1 MTQPLDIGCLISIA
15 MTEPPETDDEL
26 TKTEFNSSGL
36 SDNKSVED
44 RTETTDSYIKG
55 LRLHL
60 ITAAYEYL
68 LVQVARLLTRT
79 F

>member
-1 MTQPLDIGCLISIA
+1 MTDIGCLFSIA

-26 TKTEFNSSGL
+26 TKTEFNSSEL

-60 ITAAYEYL
+60 ITASYEYL
-68 LVQVARLLTRT
+68 LV
-79 F
+79 